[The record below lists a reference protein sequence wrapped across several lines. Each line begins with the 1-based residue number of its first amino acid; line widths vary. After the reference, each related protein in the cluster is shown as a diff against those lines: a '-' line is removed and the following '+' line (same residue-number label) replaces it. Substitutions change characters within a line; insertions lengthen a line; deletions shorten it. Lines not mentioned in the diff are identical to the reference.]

1 MSWNEFQKAYKLN
14 HGSAPKTEVA
24 AAYYRSKGN
33 KSAPKGTKLNLDKV
47 LKSVPKS
54 RKEKVSSLKKVMKN
68 KSSPRGSATRGFRAA
83 SPQQGHERAELLAK
97 CGNKAFLIPSK
108 KKFPVMAALRVN
120 GKCDY
125 SCEGLRSA
133 QLRACQYNYYDVAE
147 RAQSLGEK
155 YCNFSPKKGACKK
168 IQA

>member
-1 MSWNEFQKAYKLN
+1 MSWNEFQKAYKLS
-14 HGSAPKTEVA
+14 HGSASKTEVA

-68 KSSPRGSATRGFRAA
+68 KSSPRGSKTRGFKAA
-83 SPQQGHERAELLAK
+83 SPQQGRERAELLAK
-97 CGNKAFLIPSK
+97 CGNKAFLIPSE

-120 GKCDY
+120 GNCDY
-125 SCEGLRSA
+125 SCEGLASSKV
-133 QLRACQYNYYDVAE
+133 RACQYGYTKEADK
-147 RAQSLGEK
+147 AQKLGQK
-155 YCNFSPKKGACKK
+155 YCGWSPKKRACNKNK
-168 IQA
+168 